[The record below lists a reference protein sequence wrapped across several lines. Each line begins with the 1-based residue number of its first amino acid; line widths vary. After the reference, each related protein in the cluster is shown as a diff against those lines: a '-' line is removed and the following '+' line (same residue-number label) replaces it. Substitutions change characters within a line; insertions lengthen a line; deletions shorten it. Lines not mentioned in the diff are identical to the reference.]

1 MEKNLKTTNNT
12 NENGSITLTVVVQ
25 DDKSQPTEG
34 AKVSIKP
41 SDASGVTNANG
52 EIQFQL
58 GTSTKYE
65 VTAIYGN
72 KKVTVPYYVTKNGAT
87 RLVVNPTY
95 VKKIEKQLHPSI
107 FNSDVVTYT
116 GIAVGV
122 ILIFFVIYKFF
133 KRKKRTK
140 Q

>member
-1 MEKNLKTTNNT
+1 MDQNNQ
-12 NENGSITLTVVVQ
+12 ITLTVVVQ

-58 GTSTKYE
+58 GASTRYDI
-65 VTAIYGN
+65 TATYGN

-133 KRKKRTK
+133 LRRKKAKR
-140 Q
+140 